1 MSEKNRDVKNRW
13 RTVTVAFR
21 LSPEENE
28 ELTNRVKMCGCRTRQ
43 EYIIQS
49 ILHQKVVATGNP
61 LMLVSFRQ
69 NLQHIEAEL
78 ERLQKVD
85 EMDSELLTPIRT
97 MLEIFKFTNFLR
109 DSQICTLFFY
119 CFAGKTCSYKILT
132 TIIDKF
138 RGGPVGVST
147 IATAIGEDGAW

>member
-1 MSEKNRDVKNRW
+1 MSEKNRDAKNRW

-69 NLQHIEAEL
+69 NLQHIGDIGGVSRNASYSGRYGEA
-78 ERLQKVD
+78 
-85 EMDSELLTPIRT
+85 
-97 MLEIFKFTNFLR
+97 
-109 DSQICTLFFY
+109 DSQ
-119 CFAGKTCSYKILT
+119 
-132 TIIDKF
+132 
-138 RGGPVGVST
+138 
-147 IATAIGEDGAW
+147 

>member
-1 MSEKNRDVKNRW
+1 MSEKNRDAKNRW

-78 ERLQKVD
+78 ERLQKAD
-85 EMDSELLTPIRT
+85 DMDSELCWRYW
-97 MLEIFKFTNFLR
+97 R
-109 DSQICTLFFY
+109 R
-119 CFAGKTCSYKILT
+119 FAKRLVLWQVW
-132 TIIDKF
+132 
-138 RGGPVGVST
+138 RG
-147 IATAIGEDGAW
+147 